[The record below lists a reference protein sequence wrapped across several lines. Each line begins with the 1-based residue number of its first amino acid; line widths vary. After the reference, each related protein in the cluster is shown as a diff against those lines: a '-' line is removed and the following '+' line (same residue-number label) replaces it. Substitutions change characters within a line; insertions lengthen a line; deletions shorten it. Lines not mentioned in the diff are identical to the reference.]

1 MSGVG
6 GASDLVVDFAQML
19 AAIDHMS
26 RFEAEVE
33 EVLSDVDQAM
43 SALRAT
49 WHGDASDQQA
59 QAQQQWNTGAEQMS
73 ASLEQLKKIA
83 QAAEKNYSDAVK
95 KNEEMWAQ

>member
-6 GASDLVVDFAQML
+6 GASDLVVDFARML

-26 RFEAEVE
+26 RFEAEVK

-43 SALRAT
+43 AALPAT

-59 QAQQQWNTGAEQMS
+59 QAQQQWDTGAEQMS